1 MTDSRKRSAGFLRE
15 LIGFIESL
23 LIALFV
29 ITLIFTY
36 IIGIVTIQGDSMKNT
51 LLSGE
56 RVIMLKTFSPD
67 NGDIVIIRA
76 TDAVTL
82 GEDGSPVVKSGLQKI
97 IVKRIIASGGQQ
109 IDIDFGSGAVYVDGE
124 KLREDYLA
132 LGLTHNDTGAFT
144 EQYPI
149 TVPEGYYFVMGDNRP
164 VSKDSRSID
173 IGLIS
178 REEILGR
185 AFIRISPKES
195 FGLIG

>member
-82 GEDGSPVVKSGLQKI
+82 G
-97 IVKRIIASGGQQ
+97 
-109 IDIDFGSGAVYVDGE
+109 
-124 KLREDYLA
+124 
-132 LGLTHNDTGAFT
+132 
-144 EQYPI
+144 
-149 TVPEGYYFVMGDNRP
+149 
-164 VSKDSRSID
+164 
-173 IGLIS
+173 
-178 REEILGR
+178 
-185 AFIRISPKES
+185 
-195 FGLIG
+195 

>member
-15 LIGFIESL
+15 LLSFTESL

-51 LLSGE
+51 LFSGE
-56 RVIMLKTFSPD
+56 RVIMVKPVSPER
-67 NGDIVIIRA
+67 GDIVIISA

-82 GEDGSPVVKSGLQKI
+82 GEDGSPVVKSGLQKV
-97 IVKRIIASGGQQ
+97 IVKRVIAVGGQQ
-109 IDIDFGSGAVYVDGE
+109 LDIDFNSGAVYVDGE

-132 LGLTHNDTGAFT
+132 LGLTHIDNGAFT
-144 EQYPI
+144 YPI
-149 TVPEGYYFVMGDNRP
+149 TVPEGYFFVMGDNRS
-164 VSKDSRSID
+164 VSKDSRSVD
-173 IGLIS
+173 VGLIS